1 MSENL
6 MDELDFSILI
16 HLQEDGRKPFTE
28 IAKALGVT
36 EGTVRN
42 RVAKLVA
49 DKTLRI
55 IGLVDPHRV
64 GFDAPALVSVS
75 VQPGMLDAVVAE
87 IKSLPEVS
95 YLLLVAGEYDLI
107 VEVMCRDREHLTDLI
122 TQQIHKAPGV
132 THTHTLMILHTYE
145 VIQPDLKLVKEGKKR
160 GGEKRE
166 VTSQK

>member
-1 MSENL
+1 
-6 MDELDFSILI
+6 MDDLDFSILTQ
-16 HLQEDGRKPFTE
+16 LQEDGRKPFTE
-28 IAKALGVT
+28 IAKALRVT

-64 GFDAPALVSVS
+64 GFDAPALISVS
-75 VQPGMLDAVVAE
+75 VQPGMLESAVAS
-87 IKSLPEVS
+87 IKRFPEVS

-122 TQQIHKAPGV
+122 TQRIHKVPGV
-132 THTHTLMILHTYE
+132 SDTHTLMILHTYE
-145 VIQPDLKLVKEGKKR
+145 VIQPDLQLVKRSKTDAKSRKEAG
-160 GGEKRE
+160 
-166 VTSQK
+166 

>member
-1 MSENL
+1 

-16 HLQEDGRKPFTE
+16 QLQEDGRKPFTE
-28 IAKALGVT
+28 IAKALNVT

-42 RVAKLVA
+42 RVARLIT

-55 IGLVDPHRV
+55 IGLVDPHQV

-75 VQPGMLDAVVAE
+75 VQPGMLDTAVEA
-87 IKSLPEVS
+87 IKGFPEVS

-122 TQQIHKAPGV
+122 TQRIHKVAGV
-132 THTHTLMILHTYE
+132 SDTHTIMILHTYE
-145 VIQPDLKLVKEGKKR
+145 VIQPDLKLVKKSKGKK
-160 GGEKRE
+160 
-166 VTSQK
+166 